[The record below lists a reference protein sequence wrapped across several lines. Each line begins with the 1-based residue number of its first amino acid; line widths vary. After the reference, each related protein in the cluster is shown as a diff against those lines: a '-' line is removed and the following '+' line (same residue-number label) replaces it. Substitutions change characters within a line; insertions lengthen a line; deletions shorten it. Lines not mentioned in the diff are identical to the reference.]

1 MNGQTHRVARIR
13 YEAVVQDL
21 KMMEKLAPFS
31 PMMIGTPPLGIDV
44 ATSDIDI
51 ACYSEDLDY
60 FEMECTQAFGA
71 IGGYSLTRTTAQ
83 SIATTIVRFASHDWD
98 IEIFCQPTPVEQ
110 QWGVRHYRIEQRI
123 LALAPRVAPMIRAM
137 KEGGLKT
144 EPAFAT
150 LLGLKGDPYAALLE
164 LEKQTDEALGSV
176 LLLVPSGQ

>member
-1 MNGQTHRVARIR
+1 MNNQMHRVTRIP
-13 YEAVVQDL
+13 YQAVVQEL
-21 KMMEKLAPFS
+21 KLLEQLSAFNPT
-31 PMMIGTPPLGIDV
+31 MIGTPPLGIDI

-60 FEMECTQAFGA
+60 FEMHCTQAFGA
-71 IGGYSLTRTTAQ
+71 IGDYSSTTTTAQ
-83 SIATTIVRFASHDWD
+83 SIATAIVRFTSHGWD

-123 LALAPRVAPMIRAM
+123 LKLAPHVAPMIREM

-144 EPAFAT
+144 EPAFAS

-164 LEKQTDEALGSV
+164 LENETDEALRST
-176 LLLVPSGQ
+176 LLLVPSSQ